1 MRFKTERD
9 HQQLQQLVD
18 DYLSNGGTITRTR
31 DNRITVACPACGL
44 RKRVSG
50 VITSTAC
57 AIRTVGSGRRA
68 ARRHMTAYH
77 ALG

>member
-18 DYLSNGGTITRTR
+18 DYLANGGTITRNR
-31 DNRITVACPACGL
+31 DNRITVACPPCGL

-50 VITSTAC
+50 VISRLG
-57 AIRTVGSGRRA
+57 IRCPRCG
-68 ARRHMTAYH
+68 ARMRT
-77 ALG
+77 